1 MSPRDRRDLRELLVS
16 LTDGPDHR
24 RARIAEHLT
33 RVVEQIDL
41 ATAEERVDDTAAQAG
56 LMRARIDVYASVRS
70 VLAVLDSQD
79 RRAAK

>member
-16 LTDGPDHR
+16 MTDSSDHR
-24 RARIAEHLT
+24 RARIAEHLS

-41 ATAEERVDDTAAQAG
+41 ATAEERVDDSAARAG

-70 VLAVLDSQD
+70 VLAVLEAER

>member
-1 MSPRDRRDLRELLVS
+1 MSPRDRRDLRELLVT
-16 LTDGPDHR
+16 LTDGDDHR

-41 ATAEERVDDTAAQAG
+41 ATAEERVDDTAARAG